1 MSETFHGS
9 KNCPRRARAR
19 SPGRE
24 EGEEDVARRGE
35 MAAEN
40 KPEGLKRIRNPDRM
54 YRSAVGY
61 AGHAPPKGVS
71 DDTEMNNE
79 HGHLK
84 IYLPKKLLECLPK
97 CSSLPKERHRWNTN
111 EEIAAYLIT
120 FEKHEEWLTT
130 SPKTRPQNGSMILY
144 NRKKVK
150 YRKDGYCWK
159 KRKDGKTTREDH
171 MKLKVQGVECLYGC
185 YVHSSIIPTFH
196 RRCYWLLQNPD
207 IVLVHYLNVPAIE
220 DCGKPCGPILCSINT
235 DKKEW
240 AKWTKEELIGQL
252 KPMFHGIKWT
262 CSNGNSST
270 GFSVEQLVQQILDS
284 HQTKPPPRTHNC
296 LCTGTL
302 GAGSSLHHK
311 CNSAKHRIIS
321 PKVDPRS
328 VAYSS
333 GHSEVQNNDVS
344 EGKTEHSHGG
354 SGAKSIRGGAEG
366 GGSAREKRNGKVQ
379 KPALLHQSSTEVS
392 STNQVEVPDTTQN
405 SPVSISSGLNSDP
418 DVADSPVVAAMG
430 HMASVMSGLSQSATV
445 FMSEVTGDPVY
456 SMSPTGPNSHLMGPD
471 ASSQGL
477 VLAVTSDSHKFAYPS
492 TGGGAGGGTSATEGL
507 AMLSASGVSE
517 ELVLS
522 SSLDSGGIKLPE
534 TTMNFDPDCFLNN
547 PKQGQTYG
555 GSRLKSEGGTNSGSS
570 GCTNGNLCRS
580 PPITDNGY
588 GFNATLVKNIKT
600 EDTSFEQQ
608 LAKESG
614 YQMGEV
620 VSGGGGVTG
629 SVGTATTQGSLTLTP
644 TGSLVPSGDGLSP
657 STTLEQMDFSAIEP
671 KQDYSSG
678 TVSAG
683 YGQSMSSPHLGH
695 QSRSPSFFLQDAP
708 PTQPASQGTQG
719 SGQKAHLLEQN
730 SHDSRAYLGLQV
742 IKTDSPSSNGH
753 LHQHHVHQGQHNA
766 TSCNGSP
773 PAERHS
779 PAGSLQLLQY
789 QGGFPGMGTEH
800 EEVVGMEQPGNTGE
814 GQPGGSETRVEGLH
828 KSGDHLQAC
837 GGPGTEGGGADS
849 YLQTTSENVGGGTPG
864 AGAGDGGALHNGSTS
879 NGTGGSPHQ
888 QLQPLLQGAGLVQ
901 GLYNTVGSHQALSG
915 AGASGGGMEITLDH
929 FDISFGNQFSDLIN
943 DFISVDGGGAP
954 VGQGGAIYTHQLMSQ
969 PGAESQTSTTV
980 AAQPTQEDAGA
991 RGTGYSP
998 SELCLQPCCSPQSLS
1013 AGGGTGATA
1022 GEAGSL
1028 AYMHVA
1034 EVVSAA
1040 VVHGALGM
1048 LQATGRLFMV
1058 TDYSPEWSYPEGGV
1072 KVLITGPWQEA
1083 NSSYS
1088 CLFDQITVPA
1098 SLIQPGVLR
1107 CYCPA
1112 HDTGLVTLQVA
1123 VSNQII
1129 SNSVVFEYK
1138 ARALPALPSSQHD
1151 WLSLDDNQ
1159 FRMSILERLEQMER
1173 RMAEM
1178 AGLHQQGSGGASGA
1192 GGGGGGGGGGGS
1204 SGGGGNGGS
1213 TSQSQ
1218 FVAGQGPAG
1227 SSFESRVVVVC
1238 EKMMNRTCWAK
1249 SKHLIH
1255 SKTFRGMT
1263 LLHLAAAQG
1272 YATLIQTLIKWRNK
1286 HVDSIDLELE
1296 VDPLNVDHF
1305 SCTPLMWACA
1315 LGHLEAA
1322 LVLYKWDRRAL
1333 TIPDSLGRLPLAIAR
1348 SRGHTKLAECLE
1360 QLQREEQQPPA
1371 SLPPT
1376 PRMAFS
1382 PAPDSSASDSW
1393 MVTWGND
1400 SLAVSTA
1407 QKSGTTDRTSSLSNL
1422 NPDLR
1427 RPRSE
1432 PSSYYSSECQRDL
1445 PLAKKHKPN
1454 PETFQSRPD
1463 KAASIPL
1470 SLEQQQLN
1478 KVSGS
1483 PKSLLPENVVPD
1495 KSLEEA
1501 ASPGGLPQTKTGT
1514 FCGPGGGS
1522 RTPKWSSRDLS
1533 LVGTSDKK
1541 AAGGGSGSLA
1551 KEKLASRLRSRE
1563 PLSLLMVSEREVAD
1577 GDLLVYREDLENQDC
1592 LAHMDSLQVNMMSLA
1607 EHIIEATPE
1616 RIKRENFVTTE
1627 VAPLDGPGLNNTMSW
1642 LAGYL
1647 GDVEHLPSLIHLRS
1661 LFPEPL
1667 TPSSNPSLSPAGSP
1681 AHEGPLEKPSL
1692 PSPADWSDFLSASNS
1707 KVERDLAQ
1715 LTLSDPEQRELYEA
1729 ARLVQTAF
1737 RKYKE
1742 RPLRE
1747 QQEVAAAVI
1756 QRCYTK
1762 YKQVGQKQWYL
1773 PSYALYKKMTQAAIL
1788 IQSKFRSYHEQKK
1801 FQQSRRAAVLIQQ
1814 YYRSYKEFGRLR
1826 PHRRA
1831 AAALVQHKL
1840 RSSLLTKK
1848 QDQAARKIMRFL
1860 RRCRHS
1866 PLMDHRL
1873 FKRVSAAS
1881 EAQYVLFSLSFSLY
1895 PSFSLVRPSYPP
1907 TLSLHFPLL
1916 PLLPATPQPCFTHF
1930 LPLLPDACL
1939 HDSCRLEPEKD

>member
-1 MSETFHGS
+1 
-9 KNCPRRARAR
+9 
-19 SPGRE
+19 
-24 EGEEDVARRGE
+24 

-40 KPEGLKRIRNPDRM
+40 KPEGLKKVRNPDRM
-54 YRSAVGY
+54 YRSAVCY
-61 AGHAPPKGVS
+61 AGHGPPKSIS
-71 DDTEMNNE
+71 DDTETNNE

-97 CSSLPKERHRWNTN
+97 CTSLPKERHRWNTN

-262 CSNGNSST
+262 CSNGNSSS

-302 GAGSSLHHK
+302 GAGSSVHHK

-328 VAYSS
+328 GGYSS
-333 GHSEVQNNDVS
+333 AHSEVQNNDVS
-344 EGKTEHSHGG
+344 EGKTEHSAHGG
-354 SGAKSIRGGAEG
+354 GKSSGGGGG
-366 GGSAREKRNGKVQ
+366 GGSTREKRNGKVH
-379 KPALLHQSSTEVS
+379 KPVLLHQNSTEVS

-418 DVADSPVVAAMG
+418 DMADSPVVTGMS
-430 HMASVMSGLSQSATV
+430 HVASVMSSLSQSV

-456 SMSPTGPNSHLMGPD
+456 SMSPTGGPNTHLMGGD
-471 ASSQGL
+471 ATSQGL
-477 VLAVTSDSHKFAYPS
+477 VLSVTSDRHKFAFP
-492 TGGGAGGGTSATEGL
+492 TGGVGETGTTTAGDSL
-507 AMLSASGVSE
+507 SMLTTAGVSE

-522 SSLDSGGIKLPE
+522 SSLDAGSIKIPE
-534 TTMNFDPDCFLNN
+534 TNVNFDPDCFLNN

-555 GSRLKSEGGTNSGSS
+555 GSAMKTEGNSSSTSSSSGGSGS
-570 GCTNGNLCRS
+570 TNGSMQRS
-580 PPITDNGY
+580 PPMSDNGY
-588 GFNATLVKNIKT
+588 TFSSALVKNIKT

-608 LAKESG
+608 LAKEGSYQVGPVVNCGSG
-614 YQMGEV
+614 
-620 VSGGGGVTG
+620 VSVSSGAG
-629 SVGTATTQGSLTLTP
+629 SGQGSLSLTAA
-644 TGSLVPSGDGLSP
+644 GSLLPSGGGLSP
-657 STTLEQMDFSAIEP
+657 STTLEQMDFSAIDA
-671 KQDYSSG
+671 KQDYTSSAAQ
-678 TVSAG
+678 VS
-683 YGQSMSSPHLGH
+683 YGQAMSSPHMQH
-695 QSRSPSFFLQDAP
+695 QNRSPSFFLQDA
-708 PTQPASQGTQG
+708 TQNSQTQQG
-719 SGQKAHLLEQN
+719 RPGMGQKTHMMEHN
-730 SHDSRAYLGLQV
+730 SHDSGAYMGLQV
-742 IKTDSPSSNGH
+742 VKTDSPGSNGH
-753 LHQHHVHQGQHNA
+753 LHHHHQAHQTQHRPN
-766 TSCNGSP
+766 CNGGS
-773 PAERHS
+773 PAEG
-779 PAGSLQLLQY
+779 PGQAGSLQLLQY
-789 QGGFPGMGTEH
+789 QGTFPGLGTEH
-800 EEVVGMEQPGNTGE
+800 EEVVGLEQQGNVSSAQTGATE
-814 GQPGGSETRVEGLH
+814 NGADNLLKPEH
-828 KSGDHLQAC
+828 IQAC
-837 GGPGTEGGGADS
+837 GAGNGEGGGAEH
-849 YLQTTSENVGGGTPG
+849 YLQQASEGGGGGTG
-864 AGAGDGGALHNGSTS
+864 TAGEAIHNGNNNSDGNNRS
-879 NGTGGSPHQ
+879 QQQQ
-888 QLQPLLQGAGLVQ
+888 QLQPLLQGTSMVQ
-901 GLYNTVGSHQALSG
+901 GLYNTVGTHQGLGGAASNGG
-915 AGASGGGMEITLDH
+915 AGGTGMEISLDH

-943 DFISVDGGGAP
+943 DFISVDGSGAAMSAGGSLYAHQLVTSHNTDNQNAGSGAP
-954 VGQGGAIYTHQLMSQ
+954 QQG
-969 PGAESQTSTTV
+969 
-980 AAQPTQEDAGA
+980 QEDGGA

-1013 AGGGTGATA
+1013 GGAGAGGNT

-1028 AYMHVA
+1028 SYMNVA

-1040 VVHGALGM
+1040 VAQGALGM

-1083 NSSYS
+1083 SSNYS
-1088 CLFDQITVPA
+1088 CLFDQISVPA

-1138 ARALPALPSSQHD
+1138 ARALPSLPSSQHD

-1178 AGLHQQGSGGASGA
+1178 ASHQQSSSAGSGGAGGGT
-1192 GGGGGGGGGGGS
+1192 GGGGGGGGGG
-1204 SGGGGNGGS
+1204 NNIQ
-1213 TSQSQ
+1213 TQCIT
-1218 FVAGQGPAG
+1218 GQTQAS

-1238 EKMMNRTCWAK
+1238 EKMMSRACWAK

-1263 LLHLAAAQG
+1263 LLHLAAGQG
-1272 YATLIQTLIKWRNK
+1272 YATLIQTLIKWRTK
-1286 HVDSIDLELE
+1286 HADSIDLELE

-1322 LVLYKWDRRAL
+1322 VVLYKWDRRAL
-1333 TIPDSLGRLPLAIAR
+1333 AIPDSLGRLPLSIAR

-1371 SLPPT
+1371 ALPPT
-1376 PRMAFS
+1376 TRMSFS
-1382 PAPDSSASDSW
+1382 PAPDAPTTDSW
-1393 MVTWGND
+1393 MANWAND
-1400 SLAVSTA
+1400 SVVASSGKKGGPVTTTA
-1407 QKSGTTDRTSSLSNL
+1407 TTSNTSL

-1432 PSSYYSSECQRDL
+1432 PSNYYSSEGQRDL
-1445 PLAKKHKPN
+1445 PQAKKHKPN
-1454 PETFQSRPD
+1454 PELFQTRPD
-1463 KAASIPL
+1463 KAMSVPL
-1470 SLEQQQLN
+1470 SLEQQQLH
-1478 KVSGS
+1478 KLSS
-1483 PKSLLPENVVPD
+1483 STKSLSSEGLSSD
-1495 KSLEEA
+1495 KNLST
-1501 ASPGGLPQTKTGT
+1501 GGSTGT
-1514 FCGPGGGS
+1514 ARWTSRETFSSSSLGRKALGISGGS
-1522 RTPKWSSRDLS
+1522 S
-1533 LVGTSDKK
+1533 LG
-1541 AAGGGSGSLA
+1541 
-1551 KEKLASRLRSRE
+1551 KEKLVNRLRQRE
-1563 PLSLLMVSEREVAD
+1563 QLGMLVMADREMAESELLS
-1577 GDLLVYREDLENQDC
+1577 YREDLENQDC
-1592 LAHMDSLQVNMMSLA
+1592 LTQMDDLQVNMMTLA

-1616 RIKRENFVTTE
+1616 RIKRENYSTADSV
-1627 VAPLDGPGLNNTMSW
+1627 PLDMSGVSNTMNW
-1642 LAGYL
+1642 LANYL
-1647 GDVEHLPSLIHLRS
+1647 GDVEQLPSIIHLRS
-1661 LFPEPL
+1661 LYNEPL
-1667 TPSSNPSLSPAGSP
+1667 TPSSNPSLSPGGSP
-1681 AHEGPLEKPSL
+1681 LREGPLERSTL
-1692 PSPADWSDFLSASNS
+1692 PSPADWSEFINASNS

-1737 RKYKE
+1737 RKYKG

-1756 QRCYTK
+1756 QRCYKK
-1762 YKQVGQKQWYL
+1762 YKQLTWIALK
-1773 PSYALYKKMTQAAIL
+1773 YALYKKMTQAAIL

-1801 FQQSRRAAVLIQQ
+1801 FQQSKRAAVLIQQ
-1814 YYRSYKEFGRLR
+1814 YYRSYKEFGRLK
-1826 PHRRA
+1826 PHHRGA

-1840 RSSLLTKK
+1840 RGSLLTKR

-1881 EAQYVLFSLSFSLY
+1881 ATQVKELKRAREHETAQKS
-1895 PSFSLVRPSYPP
+1895 
-1907 TLSLHFPLL
+1907 PL
-1916 PLLPATPQPCFTHF
+1916 AM
-1930 LPLLPDACL
+1930 
-1939 HDSCRLEPEKD
+1939 

>member
-1 MSETFHGS
+1 
-9 KNCPRRARAR
+9 
-19 SPGRE
+19 
-24 EGEEDVARRGE
+24 

-40 KPEGLKRIRNPDRM
+40 KPEGLKKVRNPDRM
-54 YRSAVGY
+54 YRSTVCY
-61 AGHAPPKGVS
+61 AGHGPPKSIS
-71 DDTEMNNE
+71 DDTETNNE

-97 CSSLPKERHRWNTN
+97 CTSLPKERHRWNTN

-262 CSNGNSST
+262 CSNGNSSS

-302 GAGSSLHHK
+302 GAGSSVHHK

-321 PKVDPRS
+321 PKVDPRTG
-328 VAYSS
+328 AYSS
-333 GHSEVQNNDVS
+333 AHSEVQNNDVS
-344 EGKTEHSHGG
+344 EGKTEHSGHGG
-354 SGAKSIRGGAEG
+354 TKSSGGGGGGGGAG
-366 GGSAREKRNGKVQ
+366 GGSAREKRNGKVH
-379 KPALLHQSSTEVS
+379 KPILLHQNSTEVS

-418 DVADSPVVAAMG
+418 DMADSPVVTGMS
-430 HMASVMSGLSQSATV
+430 HVASVMSGLSQRV
-445 FMSEVTGDPVY
+445 FMSEVAGDPVY
-456 SMSPTGPNSHLMGPD
+456 SMSPTGGPNTHLMGAD
-471 ASSQGL
+471 ATSQGL
-477 VLAVTSDSHKFAYPS
+477 VLSVTSDRHKFAFP
-492 TGGGAGGGTSATEGL
+492 GGAVGEPGNTGDSL
-507 AMLSASGVSE
+507 SMLSAAGVSE

-522 SSLDSGGIKLPE
+522 SSLDSGTIKIPE
-534 TTMNFDPDCFLNN
+534 TNMNFDPDCFLNN

-555 GSRLKSEGGTNSGSS
+555 GSAMKTEGNCASSCRVSGS
-570 GCTNGNLCRS
+570 TNGTLQSS
-580 PPITDNGY
+580 PSMTDNGY
-588 GFNATLVKNIKT
+588 SFSSALVKNIKT

-614 YQMGEV
+614 YQVGAV
-620 VSGGGGVTG
+620 VNCGSGM
-629 SVGTATTQGSLTLTP
+629 SVPPGATSGQNSLTLTP
-644 TGSLVPSGDGLSP
+644 AGSLLPSGGGLSP
-657 STTLEQMDFSAIEP
+657 STTLEQMDFSAIDA
-671 KQDYSSG
+671 KQDYTSG
-678 TVSAG
+678 ASAVS
-683 YGQSMSSPHLGH
+683 YGQAMSSPHMPH
-695 QSRSPSFFLQDAP
+695 QNRSPSFFLQDAS
-708 PTQPASQGTQG
+708 QSSQAQQGRASM
-719 SGQKAHLLEQN
+719 GQKTHMMEHN
-730 SHDSRAYLGLQV
+730 THESGAYMGLHV
-742 IKTDSPSSNGH
+742 VKTEPPGSNGH
-753 LHQHHVHQGQHNA
+753 LHHHQQAQHRAN
-766 TSCNGSP
+766 CNGGSP
-773 PAERHS
+773 TDS
-779 PAGSLQLLQY
+779 TGQTGSLQLLQY
-789 QGGFPGMGTEH
+789 QGSYPGLGNEH
-800 EEVVGMEQPGNTGE
+800 EEVVGLEQPGSVSSGQAGASENRAENLLKPGDQMQACVAGNGDGAIEHYLQPSDGGGGGNGGAGE
-814 GQPGGSETRVEGLH
+814 GM
-828 KSGDHLQAC
+828 
-837 GGPGTEGGGADS
+837 
-849 YLQTTSENVGGGTPG
+849 
-864 AGAGDGGALHNGSTS
+864 ALHNG
-879 NGTGGSPHQ
+879 NGDGGSRTQQQQ
-888 QLQPLLQGAGLVQ
+888 QLQPLLQGAGMVQ
-901 GLYNTVGSHQALSG
+901 GLYNAVAAHQGLGGATANGG
-915 AGASGGGMEITLDH
+915 AGGAGMEISLDH

-943 DFISVDGGGAP
+943 DFISVDGSGTAMSAGGTLYA
-954 VGQGGAIYTHQLMSQ
+954 HQLVTSHSSDGQ
-969 PGAESQTSTTV
+969 NTAPGGPQ
-980 AAQPTQEDAGA
+980 QGQEDA
-991 RGTGYSP
+991 RGSGYNP
-998 SELCLQPCCSPQSLS
+998 SELCLQSCCSPQSLS
-1013 AGGGTGATA
+1013 GGAGAGGTA

-1028 AYMHVA
+1028 SYMNVA
-1034 EVVSAA
+1034 DVVSAA
-1040 VVHGALGM
+1040 VAHGALGM

-1083 NSSYS
+1083 GSNYS
-1088 CLFDQITVPA
+1088 CLFDQISVPA

-1123 VSNQII
+1123 ISNQII

-1138 ARALPALPSSQHD
+1138 TRALPSLPSSQHD

-1178 AGLHQQGSGGASGA
+1178 ASHQQQSSAGSGGAGGGTGGT
-1192 GGGGGGGGGGGS
+1192 GGGGGGGGGGDSNSQTQCGS
-1204 SGGGGNGGS
+1204 
-1213 TSQSQ
+1213 
-1218 FVAGQGPAG
+1218 GPVQAN

-1238 EKMMNRTCWAK
+1238 EKMMSRACWAK

-1263 LLHLAAAQG
+1263 LLHLAAGQG
-1272 YATLIQTLIKWRNK
+1272 YATLIQTLIKWRTK
-1286 HVDSIDLELE
+1286 HADSIDLELE

-1322 LVLYKWDRRAL
+1322 VVLYKWDRRAL
-1333 TIPDSLGRLPLAIAR
+1333 AIPDSLGRLPLSIAR

-1371 SLPPT
+1371 PLPPT
-1376 PRMAFS
+1376 TRMSFS
-1382 PAPDSSASDSW
+1382 PAPDTPATDSW
-1393 MVTWGND
+1393 MLSWANENVVAPGGKRGGP
-1400 SLAVSTA
+1400 A
-1407 QKSGTTDRTSSLSNL
+1407 TTTTTSSNTSH

-1432 PSSYYSSECQRDL
+1432 PSSYYSSESQRDL

-1454 PETFQSRPD
+1454 PQQFQTRPD
-1463 KAASIPL
+1463 KAMSVPL
-1470 SLEQQQLN
+1470 SLEQQQLH
-1478 KVSGS
+1478 KLSSS
-1483 PKSLLPENVVPD
+1483 PNSQSSENLD
-1495 KSLEEA
+1495 KTQSI
-1501 ASPGGLPQTKTGT
+1501 
-1514 FCGPGGGS
+1514 GGS
-1522 RTPKWSSRDLS
+1522 TGATRWTTRESFSSSNMARKGLG
-1533 LVGTSDKK
+1533 V
-1541 AAGGGSGSLA
+1541 GGSSNLG
-1551 KEKLASRLRSRE
+1551 KEKLVTRLRQRE
-1563 PLSLLMVSEREVAD
+1563 QLGMLVMADRNMADTEMLS
-1577 GDLLVYREDLENQDC
+1577 YRDDLENHDC
-1592 LAHMDSLQVNMMSLA
+1592 LTQMDDLQANMMTLA
-1607 EHIIEATPE
+1607 EQIIEATPE
-1616 RIKRENFVTTE
+1616 RIKREHFSSTDSLPVDTSG
-1627 VAPLDGPGLNNTMSW
+1627 VNNTMNW
-1642 LAGYL
+1642 LANYL
-1647 GDVEHLPSLIHLRS
+1647 GDVEQLPSILHLRS
-1661 LFPEPL
+1661 LYNDPL
-1667 TPSSNPSLSPAGSP
+1667 TPSSNPSLSPGGSP
-1681 AHEGPLEKPSL
+1681 LGEGPLERPTL
-1692 PSPADWSDFLSASNS
+1692 PSPADWSEFINASNS

-1737 RKYKE
+1737 RKYKG

-1756 QRCYTK
+1756 QRCYKK
-1762 YKQVGQKQWYL
+1762 YKQLTWIALK
-1773 PSYALYKKMTQAAIL
+1773 YALYKKMTQAAIL
-1788 IQSKFRSYHEQKK
+1788 IQSKFRSYYEQKK

-1814 YYRSYKEFGRLR
+1814 YYRSYKEFGRLK
-1826 PHRRA
+1826 PHHRGA

-1840 RSSLLTKK
+1840 RGSLLTKR

-1873 FKRVSAAS
+1873 FKRG
-1881 EAQYVLFSLSFSLY
+1881 E
-1895 PSFSLVRPSYPP
+1895 RI
-1907 TLSLHFPLL
+1907 
-1916 PLLPATPQPCFTHF
+1916 
-1930 LPLLPDACL
+1930 
-1939 HDSCRLEPEKD
+1939 EKGQGT

>member
-1 MSETFHGS
+1 
-9 KNCPRRARAR
+9 
-19 SPGRE
+19 
-24 EGEEDVARRGE
+24 

-40 KPEGLKRIRNPDRM
+40 KPEGLKKVRNPDRM
-54 YRSAVGY
+54 YRSAVCY
-61 AGHAPPKGVS
+61 AGHGPPKSIS
-71 DDTEMNNE
+71 DDTETNNE

-97 CSSLPKERHRWNTN
+97 CTSLPKERHRWNTN

-262 CSNGNSST
+262 CSNGNSSS

-302 GAGSSLHHK
+302 GAGSSVHHK

-328 VAYSS
+328 GGYSS
-333 GHSEVQNNDVS
+333 AHSEVQNNDVS
-344 EGKTEHSHGG
+344 EGKTEHSAHGG
-354 SGAKSIRGGAEG
+354 GKSSGGGG
-366 GGSAREKRNGKVQ
+366 GGSAREKRNGKVH
-379 KPALLHQSSTEVS
+379 KPILLHQNSTEVS

-405 SPVSISSGLNSDP
+405 SPVSISNGLNSDP
-418 DVADSPVVAAMG
+418 DMADSPVVTGMS
-430 HMASVMSGLSQSATV
+430 HVASVMSGLSQSV

-456 SMSPTGPNSHLMGPD
+456 SMSPTGGPNTHLMGAD
-471 ASSQGL
+471 ATSQGM
-477 VLAVTSDSHKFAYPS
+477 VLSVASDRHKFAFP
-492 TGGGAGGGTSATEGL
+492 GGGVGEPGTNAAGDSLSMMSSA
-507 AMLSASGVSE
+507 GVSE

-522 SSLDSGGIKLPE
+522 SSLDAGSIKIPE
-534 TTMNFDPDCFLNN
+534 TNMNFDPDCFLNN

-555 GSRLKSEGGTNSGSS
+555 GSAMKIEGNSSSTSSSSGGSS
-570 GCTNGNLCRS
+570 CNGSMQRS
-580 PPITDNGY
+580 PAMSDNGY
-588 GFNATLVKNIKT
+588 TFSSAMVKNIKI

-614 YQMGEV
+614 YQVGPV
-620 VSGGGGVTG
+620 VSCGGGVSVSSGAG
-629 SVGTATTQGSLTLTP
+629 SGQGNLTLNTA
-644 TGSLVPSGDGLSP
+644 GSMLPSGGGLSP
-657 STTLEQMDFSAIEP
+657 STTLEQMDFSAIDA
-671 KQDYSSG
+671 KQDYSSNA
-678 TVSAG
+678 TAVN
-683 YGQSMSSPHLGH
+683 YGQAMSSPHMQH
-695 QSRSPSFFLQDAP
+695 QSRSPSFFLQDS
-708 PTQPASQGTQG
+708 SQTGQG
-719 SGQKAHLLEQN
+719 QQGRPSMGQKTHLMEHN
-730 SHDSRAYLGLQV
+730 SHDSGAYMGLQV
-742 IKTDSPSSNGH
+742 VKTDSPGSNGH
-753 LHQHHVHQGQHNA
+753 IHHHHQAHQHRPN
-766 TSCNGSP
+766 CNGGS
-773 PAERHS
+773 PAEGGGQ
-779 PAGSLQLLQY
+779 AGSLQLLQY
-789 QGGFPGMGTEH
+789 QGGYPGLGAEH
-800 EEVVGMEQPGNTGE
+800 EEVVGLEQQGNVNSAQAGATENGAENLLKPGN
-814 GQPGGSETRVEGLH
+814 H
-828 KSGDHLQAC
+828 IQAC
-837 GGPGTEGGGADS
+837 GTGNGEGAEHYLQQAPDGGG
-849 YLQTTSENVGGGTPG
+849 GGNGG
-864 AGAGDGGALHNGSTS
+864 AGEGVVMHNGNNNSDGS
-879 NGTGGSPHQ
+879 NRSQQQQ
-888 QLQPLLQGAGLVQ
+888 QLQPLLQGTSMVQ
-901 GLYNTVGSHQALSG
+901 GLYNAVGAHQGLVGAASNGG
-915 AGASGGGMEITLDH
+915 AGGTGMEISLDH

-943 DFISVDGGGAP
+943 DFISVDGSGTTMSAGGALYAHQLVQSHSSDSQNSAGGP
-954 VGQGGAIYTHQLMSQ
+954 PQQGQEDGGARS
-969 PGAESQTSTTV
+969 S
-980 AAQPTQEDAGA
+980 
-991 RGTGYSP
+991 GYSP

-1013 AGGGTGATA
+1013 AGAGGGGNTG
-1022 GEAGSL
+1022 EPGSL
-1028 AYMHVA
+1028 SYMNVA

-1040 VVHGALGM
+1040 VAQGALGM

-1083 NSSYS
+1083 SSNYT
-1088 CLFDQITVPA
+1088 CLFDQISVPA

-1112 HDTGLVTLQVA
+1112 HDTGLVTLQVSA
-1123 VSNQII
+1123 SNQII

-1138 ARALPALPSSQHD
+1138 ARALPSLPSSQHD

-1178 AGLHQQGSGGASGA
+1178 ASHQQSSSAGSGGAGGGT

-1204 SGGGGNGGS
+1204 NNNN
-1213 TSQSQ
+1213 SQSQ
-1218 FVAGQGPAG
+1218 CLSAQMQAS

-1238 EKMMNRTCWAK
+1238 EKMMSRACWAK

-1263 LLHLAAAQG
+1263 LLHLAAGQG
-1272 YATLIQTLIKWRNK
+1272 YATLIQTLIKWRTK
-1286 HVDSIDLELE
+1286 HADSIDLELE

-1322 LVLYKWDRRAL
+1322 VVLYKWDRRAL
-1333 TIPDSLGRLPLAIAR
+1333 AIPDSLGRLPLSIAR

-1360 QLQREEQQPPA
+1360 QLQREEQQSPA
-1371 SLPPT
+1371 PLPPT
-1376 PRMAFS
+1376 PRMSFS
-1382 PAPDSSASDSW
+1382 PAPETPTTDSW
-1393 MVTWGND
+1393 MVSWANNSGVAPSGKKGCPATTTT
-1400 SLAVSTA
+1400 TA
-1407 QKSGTTDRTSSLSNL
+1407 SSATSL

-1432 PSSYYSSECQRDL
+1432 PSNYYSSECQRDL
-1445 PLAKKHKPN
+1445 PQAKKHKPN
-1454 PETFQSRPD
+1454 PELFQNRPD
-1463 KAASIPL
+1463 KAMSVPL
-1470 SLEQQQLN
+1470 SLEQQQLH
-1478 KVSGS
+1478 KLSSS
-1483 PKSLLPENVVPD
+1483 PKSLSSEGLSSE
-1495 KSLEEA
+1495 KGLST
-1501 ASPGGLPQTKTGT
+1501 GGSTGT
-1514 FCGPGGGS
+1514 TRWTSRESFSSSGMGRKASGVSGGS
-1522 RTPKWSSRDLS
+1522 S
-1533 LVGTSDKK
+1533 LG
-1541 AAGGGSGSLA
+1541 
-1551 KEKLASRLRSRE
+1551 KEKLVNRLRQRE
-1563 PLSLLMVSEREVAD
+1563 QLGMLVMADREMADAELLS
-1577 GDLLVYREDLENQDC
+1577 YREDLENQDC
-1592 LAHMDSLQVNMMSLA
+1592 LTQMDDLQANMMTLA

-1616 RIKRENFVTTE
+1616 RIKRENFTAADSV
-1627 VAPLDGPGLNNTMSW
+1627 PLDTSGVTNTMNW
-1642 LAGYL
+1642 LANYL
-1647 GDVEHLPSLIHLRS
+1647 GDVEQLPSILHLRS
-1661 LFPEPL
+1661 LYNEPL
-1667 TPSSNPSLSPAGSP
+1667 TPSSNPSLSPGGSP
-1681 AHEGPLEKPSL
+1681 LREGPLERSTL
-1692 PSPADWSDFLSASNS
+1692 PSPADWSEFINASNS

-1737 RKYKE
+1737 RKYKG

-1747 QQEVAAAVI
+1747 QQEVASAVI
-1756 QRCYTK
+1756 QRCYKK
-1762 YKQVGQKQWYL
+1762 YKQLTWIALK
-1773 PSYALYKKMTQAAIL
+1773 YALYKKMTQAAIL

-1801 FQQSRRAAVLIQQ
+1801 FQQSRKAAVLIQQ
-1814 YYRSYKEFGRLR
+1814 YYRSYKEFGRLK
-1826 PHRRA
+1826 PHHRGA

-1840 RSSLLTKK
+1840 RGSLLTKR

-1873 FKRVSAAS
+1873 FKRG
-1881 EAQYVLFSLSFSLY
+1881 E
-1895 PSFSLVRPSYPP
+1895 RI
-1907 TLSLHFPLL
+1907 
-1916 PLLPATPQPCFTHF
+1916 
-1930 LPLLPDACL
+1930 
-1939 HDSCRLEPEKD
+1939 EKGQGT